1 MEILDILLGFENHL
15 DNHESS
21 KIYEMRGCEVFAP
34 EKIQN
39 TKMQNLVKETESITS
54 LN

>member
-21 KIYEMRGCEVFAP
+21 KIYEMRGCEVFEP
-34 EKIQN
+34 DQGLLTHKDCQSTNES
-39 TKMQNLVKETESITS
+39 MQLPVN
-54 LN
+54 